1 MPDSKLIDIAVELRH
16 ETSKAYLVHDGDGPI
31 WLPKSQ
37 CEVYDNGVNN
47 GGSKFVTVT
56 LPEWLAREKGLI

>member
-1 MPDSKLIDIAVELRH
+1 MSDAKLTDIVAKLRH
-16 ETSKAYLVHDGDGPI
+16 ETERAFLIFDGAHAV

-37 CEVYDNGVNN
+37 CEIELGKNM
-47 GGSKFVTVT
+47 TCIVT

>member
-1 MPDSKLIDIAVELRH
+1 MKSDLIDIDVKLLHKTENAILITQDDENKV
-16 ETSKAYLVHDGDGPI
+16 

-37 CEVYDNGVNN
+37 IEFEEDE
-47 GGSKFVTVT
+47 GGTGRVLVT